1 MCHGPAVSQ
10 KEFDNFLHGRLGI
23 RSADGF
29 VRAVLVAGETRDR
42 RPLGVRTLEFTKWW
56 VNERGIHNADESLI
70 DAARY
75 MSQLREYESRA
86 REAGVLF
93 ASARIQK
100 KRYLERTRWNPT
112 QRDSDGLR
120 DAINRK
126 SKREII

>member
-1 MCHGPAVSQ
+1 MPISQ
-10 KEFDNFLHGRLGI
+10 KKFDNFLHGRLGI
-23 RSADGF
+23 RAKDGF

-56 VNERGIHNADESLI
+56 VNETGIHNADQPLL

-75 MSQLREYESRA
+75 MSQLHEYESRA
-86 REAGVLF
+86 REAGVLS
-93 ASARIQK
+93 ASAQIEK
-100 KRYLERTRWNPT
+100 KRYLDRTRWNPT
-112 QRDSDGLR
+112 QHDSDGLR